1 MASRYGHWHNLGL
14 THLDA
19 ATNTPSSVASLVPSS
34 SDSSS
39 AGKLPSRTLSL
50 PIEYEQSTDTLVPSS
65 YKLVAIK
72 LVTPGKEHLEA
83 HCSWPHSPLQTLK
96 LLMAELPRHAVAPR
110 PNNLLTASNR
120 R

>member
-14 THLDA
+14 IHLDA
-19 ATNTPSSVASLVPSS
+19 QSNALSSVASLVPSS

-39 AGKLPSRTLSL
+39 AGKLPPSCPLSP
-50 PIEYEQSTDTLVPSS
+50 PIIHGQLTDTLLPSS

-83 HCSWPHSPLQTLK
+83 HCSWPPSPLQTLK
-96 LLMAELPRHAVAPR
+96 LVLGSYPAMQQPLGR
-110 PNNLLTASNR
+110 TIY
-120 R
+120 